1 MRYNNLDKIILN
13 KMTKR
18 RKARELALQFL
29 YETDGDDGSLEL
41 KINSF
46 FHEFASE
53 SLILNGF
60 IDSTQD
66 IYHKKETI
74 EIHDFFVDIVRGTLN
89 NVDKIDNI
97 IKKFAKNWTI
107 DRMSRIDRNILR
119 LSIYE
124 ILFHPEIPKNVII
137 NEAIEIAKKFGN
149 EESSSFINGILDAI
163 ANNLINL
170 SEGEGG
176 ENNHIRGN

>member
-1 MRYNNLDKIILN
+1 
-13 KMTKR
+13 MTKR
-18 RKARELALQFL
+18 RQARELALQFL
-29 YETDGDDGSLEL
+29 YEIDGDDGSLEL

-46 FHEFASE
+46 FNEFASE

-60 IDSTQD
+60 IDSIQD
-66 IYHKKETI
+66 IYHKKEAV
-74 EIHDFFVDIVRGTLN
+74 EIHDFFVDLVHGSLN
-89 NVDKIDNI
+89 NIDKIDNT
-97 IKKFAKNWTI
+97 IKRFAKNWTI

-149 EESSSFINGILDAI
+149 EESSSFINGILDTT

-170 SEGEGG
+170 SSEKGE
-176 ENNHIRGN
+176 E